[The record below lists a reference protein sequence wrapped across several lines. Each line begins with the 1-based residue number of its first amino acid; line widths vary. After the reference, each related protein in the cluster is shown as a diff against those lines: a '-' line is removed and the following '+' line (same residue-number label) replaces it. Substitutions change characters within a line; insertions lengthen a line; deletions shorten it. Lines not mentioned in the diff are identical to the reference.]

1 MNDFEL
7 EELEMKNQEENRAEL
22 KKLAFNLLI
31 EDGIQDREEWV
42 DELINQYPDLIESV
56 FCGDSFETAAM
67 LAGMWDCDDYCEP
80 VTGYCF
86 TYREWAEYLS
96 DGSRIFRDLQDALDD
111 EEDFYRKI
119 IRDQSDLIAVLKEK
133 LRKAEEV
140 SKKGR

>member
-1 MNDFEL
+1 MDDFEL
-7 EELEMKNQEENRAEL
+7 DRKEWEENRIGL
-22 KKLAFNLLI
+22 KRAAFNLLI
-31 EDGIQDREEWV
+31 EDGIRDREEWV

-56 FCGDSFETAAM
+56 FCCNSFEATVS
-67 LAGMWDCDDYCEP
+67 LADMWDCDDYCEP

-111 EEDFYRKI
+111 EEGFYRKI